1 MNEGAIIIFGRV
13 TDRNAKLHLRIHS
26 KRNPSP
32 KIIVSE
38 WAILSQ
44 CLLVITILPPL
55 SLLLPLLL
63 LLRLIDDGA
72 VVVQAHLAGLLDVS
86 EHVAIDQLYVLP
98 LAIRLQNMVFFTVVL
113 GVGIQR
119 VVAAVAVRDVDPV
132 AV

>member
-1 MNEGAIIIFGRV
+1 M
-13 TDRNAKLHLRIHS
+13 
-26 KRNPSP
+26 
-32 KIIVSE
+32 SE

-72 VVVQAHLAGLLDVS
+72 VVVQAHLTGLLDVS